1 MPFTKEQKKAYRLKR
16 KQEEALKQQQEG
28 QKLQALSPPN
38 KELKRPYQPK
48 HLGNNKVDYGG
59 HQKALNFPMKDVP
72 RGELQLALKGEATSM
87 HNNSL
92 DEANVKRIGD
102 LSIGLVYEGDW
113 KQKSHLA
120 GNGEKQ
126 MCDKSQ
132 KYLEFLL
139 HVKEMLWPKV
149 HETLK
154 HLMDDSMRVN
164 ILCGAQT
171 LPHTDSYRGN
181 TPNFLYIVP
190 DPKIEPG
197 WLCYDR
203 FPRFKVSVV
212 KMAGQYY
219 IPHSYSHASD
229 EVRCIGCHP
238 SIANKPIFYVFKS
251 GAIDSMEAVGDL
263 PYGVVGWKANGEIQV
278 VPEFEDVCLYTKPL
292 IFWTVSWNELVE
304 EALKKPAKKPT
315 RRIVK
320 LQATGKWHEF
330 RAYTY
335 RHWWAGNHIVERY
348 HVFFRTI
355 REVPTSSNLVRNGKR
370 INYIDGRT
378 SPTSVIH

>member
-1 MPFTKEQKKAYRLKR
+1 
-16 KQEEALKQQQEG
+16 
-28 QKLQALSPPN
+28 
-38 KELKRPYQPK
+38 
-48 HLGNNKVDYGG
+48 
-59 HQKALNFPMKDVP
+59 
-72 RGELQLALKGEATSM
+72 
-87 HNNSL
+87 
-92 DEANVKRIGD
+92 
-102 LSIGLVYEGDW
+102 
-113 KQKSHLA
+113 
-120 GNGEKQ
+120 
-126 MCDKSQ
+126 
-132 KYLEFLL
+132 
-139 HVKEMLWPKV
+139 
-149 HETLK
+149 
-154 HLMDDSMRVN
+154 
-164 ILCGAQT
+164 
-171 LPHTDSYRGN
+171 
-181 TPNFLYIVP
+181 
-190 DPKIEPG
+190 
-197 WLCYDR
+197 
-203 FPRFKVSVV
+203 
-212 KMAGQYY
+212 
-219 IPHSYSHASD
+219 
-229 EVRCIGCHP
+229 VRCIGCHP